1 MKIFLFLEVTIV
13 HISSL
18 KGQFARDNLQ
28 KSPANAPA
36 KRKKLFQN
44 KNTSAQS
51 TLDDTGSLNE
61 ADLGGY

>member
-28 KSPANAPA
+28 KVRQMPQPNAKSCFKTKTQA
-36 KRKKLFQN
+36 RKALWV
-44 KNTSAQS
+44 
-51 TLDDTGSLNE
+51 TLAL
-61 ADLGGY
+61 